1 MNPSMQNDDELIDR
15 LTEEL
20 TRRGDDV
27 PEPPLGFERATWA
40 RVRPATTGRPRWT
53 WRVMMPAVALAATVV
68 FAVFI
73 GRQVTSA
80 PEPVSETASVQTK
93 PADAQDLSA
102 GDRVLLTALDDHLA
116 QTEALL
122 VEVNNA
128 SDRDDLAWERSTAD
142 DLVSAGR
149 LYRQSAEFAGR
160 QRVVRMLDDLEPV
173 LVELARSKERIAVQ
187 EREWLRTRIEDDNL
201 LFKVRAMST
210 DLKDLAVRG
219 LQ

>member
-1 MNPSMQNDDELIDR
+1 MQNDDELIDR

-20 TRRGDDV
+20 TRRGDGV
-27 PEPPLGFERATWA
+27 PEPPAGFERAMWT

-53 WRVMMPAVALAATVV
+53 WRVMMPAGALAATVM
-68 FAVFI
+68 FAIFI
-73 GRQVTSA
+73 GRQVSSTPA
-80 PEPVSETASVQTK
+80 PVSETAAVDQAVESQQV
-93 PADAQDLSA
+93 LSA

-160 QRVVRMLDDLEPV
+160 PRVVRMLDDLEPL
-173 LVELARSKERIAVQ
+173 LVELARSKERIANQ
-187 EREWLRTRIEDDNL
+187 ERDWLRARIVDDNL

-210 DLKDLAVRG
+210 DLKDLAARG